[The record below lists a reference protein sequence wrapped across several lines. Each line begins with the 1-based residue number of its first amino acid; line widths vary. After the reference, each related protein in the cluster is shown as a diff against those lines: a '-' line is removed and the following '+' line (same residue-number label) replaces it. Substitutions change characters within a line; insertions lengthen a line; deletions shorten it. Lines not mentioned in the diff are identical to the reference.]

1 MITLD
6 NDILTF
12 EAAGGV
18 IEIYY
23 SSDNPISKEAITST
37 PDWIGTEIFK
47 DGAQEGHITITVYKN
62 EGYQRSASLEFKA
75 YDQIDAITV
84 LATIEIN
91 QLEAQMAVG
100 SINIKSIEVDGK
112 KVAAVNV
119 DENKHKLKVTLETS
133 RISTVNVKII
143 SNWISLYS
151 QGENEYIFNI
161 SENKDVE
168 EN

>member
-47 DGAQEGHITITVYKN
+47 DGAQEGHITITVSKN
-62 EGYQRSASLEFKA
+62 EGYQRSASL
-75 YDQIDAITV
+75 
-84 LATIEIN
+84 
-91 QLEAQMAVG
+91 
-100 SINIKSIEVDGK
+100 
-112 KVAAVNV
+112 
-119 DENKHKLKVTLETS
+119 
-133 RISTVNVKII
+133 
-143 SNWISLYS
+143 
-151 QGENEYIFNI
+151 
-161 SENKDVE
+161 
-168 EN
+168 